1 MTQITL
7 AIRHAPQSER
17 LLRWQVSF
25 NAAFAGGT
33 LTAALLNLSA
43 LIAFSLTRSVLLRFA
58 TAPSVEEPHG

>member
-1 MTQITL
+1 MTQINL

-17 LLRWQVSF
+17 LLRWQVTV
-25 NAAFAGGT
+25 NAALAGGT

-43 LIAFSLTRSVLLRFA
+43 LVAFSLTRSVLSRFA